1 MGNVTSKCPPK
12 CQGAV
17 SAAAGQELCCQ
28 VTNTSRLPPQPPAGE
43 HWHSPLELQTKASLG
58 NMIILGGLLY
68 KTYLCY
74 LTLKILFIFFVYL
87 YIIFIPLLG
96 FARNVAP
103 HCPNAFIVLTFR
115 ES

>member
-1 MGNVTSKCPPK
+1 
-12 CQGAV
+12 
-17 SAAAGQELCCQ
+17 
-28 VTNTSRLPPQPPAGE
+28 
-43 HWHSPLELQTKASLG
+43 
-58 NMIILGGLLY
+58 MIILGGLLY